1 MLRRFLRNTAIS
13 AAAYGIAGVLGL
25 FAVGVIAR
33 SYGLSVLGLVVLAR
47 AFLPTGFL
55 ALVDLGVSETTTQA
69 VARGRI
75 GDWRVANERVS
86 LLGMIAAVTGIASS
100 LILWAAGSFLT
111 GIFRVPPEQITAFIS
126 ILHVTA
132 VVLPI
137 CFLGLVVEGFLKGFE
152 YYGWLRATEVGSNLI
167 YVAIIYVLSSSGA
180 DFEWLAYA
188 YLATVVGKYLVLAII
203 VCQAGQCVSMRIG
216 LWSAP
221 VRRDILHRCWL
232 MFNSRIGGT
241 LQQPVPPLVIGALFG
256 PTEVGTFDLITR
268 LPRFL
273 KATMA
278 PLYAAILP
286 ISTRL
291 DETTDERRF
300 QMLGRSGL
308 ILPSA
313 LLVPALVV
321 VATFS
326 KDILRIW
333 VGPQY
338 AGQWPWLAL
347 SLCIPAVTAILGSGQ
362 TALIVR
368 SSYLRL
374 STRLIYWQVFTQ
386 YAISFVFL
394 FWLREAAFIVGWA
407 VSYVLF
413 APLFACYMLAEIGL
427 PNALFWLH
435 LTKLAIVAI
444 ILVIAVLIYEQISAP
459 TNLISLMLVGGLA
472 STLAWILSFGIVLSR
487 SDRAM
492 FRKFAQATIPI
503 PRYISSKISR
513 LVSDQD

>member
-1 MLRRFLRNTAIS
+1 MLRRFLHNTAIS
-13 AAAYGIAGVLGL
+13 AVAYGLAGVLGL

-33 SYGLSVLGLVVLAR
+33 SYGLAVLGLVVLAR

-69 VARGRI
+69 VARGHI
-75 GDWRVANERVS
+75 GDWNVAGERVS
-86 LLGMIAAVTGIASS
+86 LLTLIAAATGIISG
-100 LILWAAGSFLT
+100 LILWGAASWLT
-111 GIFRVPPEQITAFIS
+111 KVFKVPTEHVGAFIS
-126 ILHVTA
+126 ILNVTA
-132 VVLPI
+132 LALPI
-137 CFLGLVVEGFLKGFE
+137 CFLGLIAEGFLKGFE
-152 YYGWLRATEVGSNLI
+152 YYGWLRATEVGSNLS
-167 YVAIIYVLSSSGA
+167 YVAAVYLFSLSGA
-180 DFEWLAYA
+180 NFEWLAYA
-188 YLATVVGKYLVLAII
+188 YLASVVGKYLVLAII
-203 VCQAGQCVSMRIG
+203 VYQAGRDVSMRFSR
-216 LWSAP
+216 WTAP

-256 PTEVGTFDLITR
+256 PAEVGSFDLITR

-291 DETTDERRF
+291 DETTDERRL

-321 VATFS
+321 VALFS

-333 VGPQY
+333 VGPVH

-347 SLCIPAVTAILGSGQ
+347 SLCIPAVTAMLGSGQ

-368 SSYLRL
+368 SSFLRI
-374 STRLIYWQVFTQ
+374 STRLTYCQVFTQ
-386 YAISFVFL
+386 YVISFVFL
-394 FWLREAAFIVGWA
+394 FWLRETAFIVGWA
-407 VSYVLF
+407 ISYVLF
-413 APLFACYMLAEIGL
+413 APLIARYMLAEIGL
-427 PNALFWLH
+427 PNSLFWQQLA
-435 LTKLAIVAI
+435 KLAIVAL
-444 ILVIAVLIYEQISAP
+444 ILAIVVLIYKQFSTP
-459 TNLISLMLVGGLA
+459 TSLISLMVVGGLT
-472 STLAWILSFGIVLSR
+472 SVLAWTLSFGIVLSR
-487 SDRAM
+487 GDRAM
-492 FRKFAQATIPI
+492 FGKFAEATIRL
-503 PRYISSKISR
+503 PRLFTR
-513 LVSDQD
+513 